1 MTFIIS
7 LQVEEDLIQTYL
19 YGLETFGELQVERYF
34 NTLEKSFD
42 RITQNPE
49 MYTIAN
55 EIKTGYRFCVPNS
68 HSIFFT
74 SEEQVNII

>member
-34 NTLEKSFD
+34 ISLEKTFE
-42 RITQNPE
+42 RIAQNPE
-49 MYTIAN
+49 M
-55 EIKTGYRFCVPNS
+55 R
-68 HSIFFT
+68 SISQNAAT
-74 SEEQVNII
+74 EPMA